1 MIQKIPK
8 KNISLMLLNDDE
20 IISLRDGVRET
31 KNQDIDE
38 SIKVGDICVEQ
49 KPPIDGETLPK
60 RYYKILGI
68 IHKLHDID
76 INSFLV
82 KEIYKLPNDEWSN
95 VQIDGKSKTRFSLSR
110 SDCSFLNVE
119 YQEGIEVYPFPTT
132 DEVFRK
138 YIKESNGKENYN
150 SANIDYDNLG
160 TYPTSSIDGYIRRIV
175 LQVNNIYPINNDYLL
190 VNGTKIVP
198 TKRFCS
204 TLRIYINST
213 ITSFD
218 GVSAGFIK
226 GAPIKYRF
234 ISKTKKN
241 LDFNVADENGN
252 VYLELDTFIRSN
264 KTPDSIV
271 GISTDAVEGL
281 KANDLF
287 ELFFNDSVETISKE
301 RADKIFQ
308 SLMTNH
314 YRYIDSNL
322 QRKYIYIFDA
332 VKGNRERYH

>member
-1 MIQKIPK
+1 M
-8 KNISLMLLNDDE
+8 
-20 IISLRDGVRET
+20 
-31 KNQDIDE
+31 
-38 SIKVGDICVEQ
+38 
-49 KPPIDGETLPK
+49 
-60 RYYKILGI
+60 
-68 IHKLHDID
+68 
-76 INSFLV
+76 
-82 KEIYKLPNDEWSN
+82 
-95 VQIDGKSKTRFSLSR
+95 
-110 SDCSFLNVE
+110 
-119 YQEGIEVYPFPTT
+119 
-132 DEVFRK
+132 
-138 YIKESNGKENYN
+138 
-150 SANIDYDNLG
+150 
-160 TYPTSSIDGYIRRIV
+160 
-175 LQVNNIYPINNDYLL
+175 

-226 GAPIKYRF
+226 GSPIKYRF